1 MLTFVRVFCLC
12 VWKLPPCVLWLLMN
26 EKFRFV
32 RVPYLLA
39 EIPYF
44 FVKLL
49 IQLFAKLFL
58 TSEWINSVVQ
68 ILTKRTVL
76 SYLLYPAGKLSKPY
90 CSESQYQEIKI
101 SMHEYKP
108 FYCKLV
114 YCYIFYPKL
123 VAATLTILPIITK
136 KTDIIW

>member
-1 MLTFVRVFCLC
+1 
-12 VWKLPPCVLWLLMN
+12 MN

-58 TSEWINSVVQ
+58 TNEWINSVVQ
-68 ILTKRTVL
+68 ILTKRTIQ
-76 SYLLYPAGKLSKPY
+76 AGNSVNLIAVSH
-90 CSESQYQEIKI
+90 S
-101 SMHEYKP
+101 
-108 FYCKLV
+108 
-114 YCYIFYPKL
+114 
-123 VAATLTILPIITK
+123 TK
-136 KTDIIW
+136 KSR